1 MKKLFFALALA
12 LCLCGCAKQQFA
24 HEETAQEEIIVE
36 KKVIDLTEMN
46 ANMVYAE
53 VMNMMNSPYE
63 YRAKTVRV
71 SGLLVAREEDG
82 ETKLACLILDAQE
95 CCQQGIEFLCEN
107 MTYPDDYPAL
117 GETIT
122 VEGVF
127 SYYTDGASVNLL
139 LQDALLF

>member
-24 HEETAQEEIIVE
+24 LEETAQEEIVVE